1 MTFSV
6 DPSLNRPRSQE
17 KSDVKR
23 EQAWAEDLLSVRLWD
38 LGPVF
43 EEDTEL
49 RLVHDCVSQVIKLR
63 EISVQEGSLRWG
75 CGGDRGHRALGNNR
89 SG

>member
-1 MTFSV
+1 MLDTRTLV
-6 DPSLNRPRSQE
+6 LSL
-17 KSDVKR
+17 
-23 EQAWAEDLLSVRLWD
+23 
-38 LGPVF
+38 F

-63 EISVQEGSLRWG
+63 EISVQEGRLRWG

-89 SG
+89 AG